1 MQSIVGSV
9 FQAEATALAKA
20 RRRENAVKMQGEMR
34 IKPQVKIES
43 RGSFPGCQLLS
54 NLIKF
59 HDCMRE

>member
-43 RGSFPGCQLLS
+43 RGSIHLFLAVPLSQENFPL
-54 NLIKF
+54 
-59 HDCMRE
+59 